1 MPFSAVQ
8 RLTNDAC
15 NLLLEVVSDDG
26 TVSRQQLRLAS
37 RLVASA
43 LYRAM
48 TEKYYFYHCDTVGRT
63 VMLQSSRD
71 LKGTLASLFNENT
84 EMGLFQTTR
93 HVALA
98 LDTDAC
104 STIGIFLLAL

>member
-1 MPFSAVQ
+1 MVYTAIQQV
-8 RLTNDAC
+8 TNDGN

-26 TVSRQQLRLAS
+26 AVIQQQLRLGS
-37 RLVASA
+37 RLLANA

-63 VMLQSSRD
+63 VMQQSSRD

-84 EMGLFQTTR
+84 EMG
-93 HVALA
+93 
-98 LDTDAC
+98 
-104 STIGIFLLAL
+104 S